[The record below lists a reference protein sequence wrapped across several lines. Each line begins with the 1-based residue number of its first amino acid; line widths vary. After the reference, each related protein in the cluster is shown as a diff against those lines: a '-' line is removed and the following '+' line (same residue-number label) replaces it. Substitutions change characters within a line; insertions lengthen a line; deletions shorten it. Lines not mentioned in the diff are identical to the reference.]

1 MLIENEND
9 FRNRLIELN
18 RKKNSIEMVIGTNLT
33 IIFSKVIFKKNSDI
47 EDYLNK
53 VFETNYLPY
62 VMKSRSLIG
71 ARLTRTIYNYDKESL
86 NIMLKR
92 LFDYFDFNQEN
103 KGQPE
108 ISKEKPSISKWIQGI
123 KNGQ

>member
-1 MLIENEND
+1 VLIENEND